1 MYKWC
6 QITQSNTNQE
16 EIKLASTI
24 IRKNG
29 DHTLMHDKVI
39 KSPFIEKNVATTKRK
54 ENSNKDL
61 ITRLI
66 GTTEPVL
73 CSSSKMVNFSSLKGS
88 L

>member
-1 MYKWC
+1 
-6 QITQSNTNQE
+6 
-16 EIKLASTI
+16 
-24 IRKNG
+24 
-29 DHTLMHDKVI
+29 MHDKVI
-39 KSPFIEKNVATTKRK
+39 KSPFNEKNVATTKRK

>member
-39 KSPFIEKNVATTKRK
+39 KSPFNEKNVATTKRK

-61 ITRLI
+61 ITRLNRYN
-66 GTTEPVL
+66 GASVVFFFED
-73 CSSSKMVNFSSLKGS
+73 G
-88 L
+88 